1 MKCFSDFAKV
11 LKKATF
17 NKNNE
22 RFFNDL
28 FYAVTDYNSEE
39 DDNPI
44 EKEDDCMNIDLV
56 TKELRDTI
64 KNEWEKIEVFSK
76 YNDDSDNCNYLLN
89 VDIDKN
95 RNWI

>member
-44 EKEDDCMNIDLV
+44 EKEDRTN
-56 TKELRDTI
+56 K
-64 KNEWEKIEVFSK
+64 SK
-76 YNDDSDNCNYLLN
+76 YVSEKDQYLLF
-89 VDIDKN
+89 
-95 RNWI
+95 

>member
-39 DDNPI
+39 DSINGDGLYDGHSGRSP
-44 EKEDDCMNIDLV
+44 EKGNAWCMDTVRQWTVPRHGQTTDAVDTDLPA
-56 TKELRDTI
+56 R
-64 KNEWEKIEVFSK
+64 
-76 YNDDSDNCNYLLN
+76 
-89 VDIDKN
+89 
-95 RNWI
+95 